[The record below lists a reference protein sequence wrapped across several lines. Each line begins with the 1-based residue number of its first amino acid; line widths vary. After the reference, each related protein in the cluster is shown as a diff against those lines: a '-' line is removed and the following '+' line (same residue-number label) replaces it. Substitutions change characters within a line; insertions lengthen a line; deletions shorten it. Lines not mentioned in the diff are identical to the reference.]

1 MNILV
6 DLGDSQIDM
15 TPENLAKMA
24 PVNKTNVIFKFS
36 IYGIP
41 QPNTYQGDRL
51 DIFVKA
57 GESSSKCSIIC
68 RRME

>member
-1 MNILV
+1 MNIPV
-6 DLGDSQIDM
+6 DLGDDSQIDM

-24 PVNKTNVIFKFS
+24 PANKTNVIFKFS
-36 IYGIP
+36 VYGIP

-51 DIFVKA
+51 DISVEA
-57 GESSSKCSIIC
+57 GKLVGVPLC